1 MLVPEAGCRL
11 RLYLGESDQKE
22 GRTLYE
28 WLVLEAKRRGLS
40 GATVF
45 RGIMGFGAK
54 SHLHSFKIERLSLD
68 LPIVVEL
75 IDRREVL
82 EEFLTAVAPM
92 LTDGIAV
99 LDDVEVRRFGAAR
112 LPAD

>member
-1 MLVPEAGCRL
+1 MLVPERGCRL
-11 RLYLGESDQKE
+11 RLYLGESDQKD

-45 RGIMGFGAK
+45 RGLMGFGAK

-75 IDRREVL
+75 IDRRDVL
-82 EEFLTAVAPM
+82 EEFLSAVTPA

-112 LPAD
+112 HPAD